1 MKYTEKAQFE
11 TADAF
16 GIGAPNDAYA
26 QYLSDSR
33 F

>member
-26 QYLSDSR
+26 SILSDSR